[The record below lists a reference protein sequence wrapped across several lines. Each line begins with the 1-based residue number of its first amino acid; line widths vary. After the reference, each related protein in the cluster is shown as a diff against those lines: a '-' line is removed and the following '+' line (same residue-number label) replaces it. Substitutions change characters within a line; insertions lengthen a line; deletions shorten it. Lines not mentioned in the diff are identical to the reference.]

1 MAFSDF
7 KTVAEVQEKF
17 RIRYVLADFVDAE
30 ATITPST
37 EFLREFEFNKQYL
50 NIFRSE
56 ATRCETIIFPIL
68 REIYKRYADNYVL
81 WSHESIGYDETLN
94 ATPDYFIATK
104 SEMGLSVVGTPILML
119 VEAKKNDFE
128 RGWAQCLAELV
139 AAKKINDDATF
150 PIYGIVTDGIFWQFG
165 RLVCDTF
172 TQNLTPFSFTDLP
185 RLFGVI
191 DTFFKT
197 GQRSKIKK

>member
-56 ATRCETIIFPIL
+56 VTRCETIIFPIL

-81 WSHESIGYDETLN
+81 WSHESIGHDETLST
-94 ATPDYFIATK
+94 TPDYSIATK
-104 SEMGLSVVGTPILML
+104 SELGLSVVGTPILML